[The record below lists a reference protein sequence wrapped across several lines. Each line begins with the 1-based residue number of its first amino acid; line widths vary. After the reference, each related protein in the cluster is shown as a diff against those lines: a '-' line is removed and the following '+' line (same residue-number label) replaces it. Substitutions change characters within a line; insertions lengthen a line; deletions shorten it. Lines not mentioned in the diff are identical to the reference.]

1 MNEQKTVTL
10 KEARFAIGCG
20 EKFLRAEIKRGAI
33 AVRRVNAR
41 VILVYLNSL
50 NGYIESRRTTSDEK
64 IKARRCEM
72 SHGGR
77 SQTEESGNKSHE
89 LRK

>member
-33 AVRRVNAR
+33 DVHRVNAR
-41 VILVYLNSL
+41 VILVYLDSL
-50 NGYIESRRTTSDEK
+50 NGYIESRRTTRAGVAASRAQATRSRNLNQQKEK
-64 IKARRCEM
+64 NE
-72 SHGGR
+72 
-77 SQTEESGNKSHE
+77 
-89 LRK
+89 

>member
-20 EKFLRAEIKRGAI
+20 EKFLRAEITRGAI

-50 NGYIESRRTTSDEK
+50 NGYIESRRTTPAGVAAPGD
-64 IKARRCEM
+64 ALTQ
-72 SHGGR
+72 
-77 SQTEESGNKSHE
+77 SQPTKGNQ
-89 LRK
+89 

>member
-1 MNEQKTVTL
+1 MNELNEQKTVTL

-20 EKFLRAEIKRGAI
+20 EKFLRAEITRGAI

-50 NGYIESRRTTSDEK
+50 NEYIESRRTTTDGKPAEPR
-64 IKARRCEM
+64 A
-72 SHGGR
+72 
-77 SQTEESGNKSHE
+77 
-89 LRK
+89 

>member
-41 VILVYLNSL
+41 VILVYLDSL
-50 NGYIESRRTTSDEK
+50 NGYIESRRTTTAEK
-64 IKARRCEM
+64 NKIWPLVRASPDRPTK
-72 SHGGR
+72 
-77 SQTEESGNKSHE
+77 ESLK
-89 LRK
+89 

>member
-20 EKFLRAEIKRGAI
+20 EKFLRAEITRGAI

-50 NGYIESRRTTSDEK
+50 NEYIESRRTPHAPTK
-64 IKARRCEM
+64 TRPVVRI
-72 SHGGR
+72 
-77 SQTEESGNKSHE
+77 SHE
-89 LRK
+89 LRA

>member
-33 AVRRVNAR
+33 DVHRVNAR

-50 NGYIESRRTTSDEK
+50 NGYIESRRTTSK
-64 IKARRCEM
+64 VSRAPAT
-72 SHGGR
+72 R
-77 SQTEESGNKSHE
+77 SRNLNQQKD
-89 LRK
+89 K

>member
-33 AVRRVNAR
+33 DVHRVNAR
-41 VILVYLNSL
+41 VILVYLDSL
-50 NGYIESRRTTSDEK
+50 NGYIESRRTTTAGGAASRAQATRSRNLNQQKEK
-64 IKARRCEM
+64 NE
-72 SHGGR
+72 
-77 SQTEESGNKSHE
+77 
-89 LRK
+89 

>member
-20 EKFLRAEIKRGAI
+20 EKFLRAEITRGAI

-50 NGYIESRRTTSDEK
+50 NGYIESRRTTTAEVAASR
-64 IKARRCEM
+64 APAT
-72 SHGGR
+72 R
-77 SQTEESGNKSHE
+77 SRNLNKQKE
-89 LRK
+89 TNE

>member
-33 AVRRVNAR
+33 EVRRVNAR
-41 VILVYLNSL
+41 VILVDVNSL
-50 NGYIESRRTTSDEK
+50 NKYIEGTCTICIE
-64 IKARRCEM
+64 
-72 SHGGR
+72 
-77 SQTEESGNKSHE
+77 N
-89 LRK
+89 RKT

>member
-1 MNEQKTVTL
+1 MNKLNEQKTVTL

-20 EKFLRAEIKRGAI
+20 EKFLRAEITRGAI

-50 NGYIESRRTTSDEK
+50 NGYIESRCTTTAGKPAEPR
-64 IKARRCEM
+64 A
-72 SHGGR
+72 
-77 SQTEESGNKSHE
+77 
-89 LRK
+89 

>member
-10 KEARFAIGCG
+10 KEARFAVGCG

-41 VILVYLNSL
+41 VILVNLNSL
-50 NGYIESRRTTSDEK
+50 NEYIEGRCTTLANGGDEQRAGSAATPK
-64 IKARRCEM
+64 
-72 SHGGR
+72 
-77 SQTEESGNKSHE
+77 EENTQ
-89 LRK
+89 